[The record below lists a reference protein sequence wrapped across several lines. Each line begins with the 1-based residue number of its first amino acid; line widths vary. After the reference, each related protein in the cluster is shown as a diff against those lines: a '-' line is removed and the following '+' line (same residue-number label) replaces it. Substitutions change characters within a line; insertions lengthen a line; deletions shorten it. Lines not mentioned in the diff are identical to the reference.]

1 MISRRLRLELAPSP
15 LLAIAIVALHAAAGL
30 SVLMVMPRLPGVL
43 LAVLLLALGIALAW
57 SRALLRSR
65 SSVRTMELDGTHLE
79 VLLASGERFRAEVA
93 ERRYVSRFLVSIL
106 LRHPVRRTILVT
118 QDMLGGDL
126 FRRLRIWAI
135 WGKLPGVAAKQL
147 PL

>member
-1 MISRRLRLELAPSP
+1 

-30 SVLMVMPRLPGVL
+30 SPRMVMPRLPGVL

-65 SSVRTMELDGTHLE
+65 SSVRAMELDGAQLE

-93 ERRYVSRFLVSIL
+93 ERRYVGRFVVSIL
-106 LRHPVRRTILVT
+106 LRRPVRRTILVT

-126 FRRLRIWAI
+126 FRRLRIWAV

>member
-15 LLAIAIVALHAAAGL
+15 LLAIAIVALHALAGL

-65 SSVRTMELDGTHLE
+65 SSVRTMELDGTQLE

-126 FRRLRIWAI
+126 FRRLRIWAV

>member
-15 LLAIAIVALHAAAGL
+15 LLAIVIVALHAAAGL
-30 SVLMVMPRLPGVL
+30 SILTVMPPLPGVP
-43 LAVLLLALGIALAW
+43 LAVLLLVLGIALAW

-65 SSVRTMELDGTHLE
+65 SSVRAMELDGPQLE
-79 VLLASGERFRAEVA
+79 VLLASGERFRTEIP
-93 ERRYVSRFLVSIL
+93 ERRYVSRFAVSIL
-106 LRHPVRRTILVT
+106 LRRPVRRTILVT

-126 FRRLRIWAI
+126 FRRLRIWAV

>member
-1 MISRRLRLELAPSP
+1 LISRRLRLELAPSP

-65 SSVRTMELDGTHLE
+65 TSVRTMELDGTQLE

-93 ERRYVSRFLVSIL
+93 GRRYVSRFLVSIL

-126 FRRLRIWAI
+126 FRRLRIWAV

>member
-1 MISRRLRLELAPSP
+1 LISRRLRLELAPSP
-15 LLAIAIVALHAAAGL
+15 LLAIAIVALHALAGL

-65 SSVRTMELDGTHLE
+65 SSVRTLELDGTQLE
-79 VLLASGERFRAEVA
+79 VLLAGGERFRAEVA

-126 FRRLRIWAI
+126 FRRLRIWAV

>member
-30 SVLMVMPRLPGVL
+30 SVLMVMTGLPGLL
-43 LAVLLLALGIALAW
+43 LAFLLLALGIALAW
-57 SRALLRSR
+57 SRALLRSQ
-65 SSVRTMELDGTHLE
+65 SSVRAMELDGPHME

-93 ERRYVSRFLVSIL
+93 ERRYVSRFMVSIL
-106 LRHPVRRTILVT
+106 LRRPVRRTILVT
-118 QDMLGGDL
+118 RDMLACDL
-126 FRRLRIWAI
+126 FRRLRIWAV

>member
-1 MISRRLRLELAPSP
+1 LISRRLRLELAPSP
-15 LLAIAIVALHAAAGL
+15 LLAILIVALHAAAGL
-30 SVLMVMPRLPGVL
+30 SVLIVMPRLPGAL
-43 LAVLLLALGIALAW
+43 LAALLLALGIALAW

-65 SSVRTMELDGTHLE
+65 SSVRAMELDGAQLD
-79 VLLASGERFRAEVA
+79 VLLASGERFRAEIA
-93 ERRYVSRFLVSIL
+93 ERRYVSRFVVSIL
-106 LRHPVRRTILVT
+106 LRRPVRRTILVT

-126 FRRLRIWAI
+126 FRRLRIWAV